1 MDAEQR
7 REAGTGKQ
15 KDGSGGGLMAEISK
29 PGFIV
34 FINFPIGVLGMWHFS
49 ACWAGP
55 QM

>member
-7 REAGTGKQ
+7 ETGLGKQ
-15 KDGSGGGLMAEISK
+15 KDGGRGGLEAEISK

-34 FINFPIGVLGMWHFS
+34 FINFPLGVLSMRHFS